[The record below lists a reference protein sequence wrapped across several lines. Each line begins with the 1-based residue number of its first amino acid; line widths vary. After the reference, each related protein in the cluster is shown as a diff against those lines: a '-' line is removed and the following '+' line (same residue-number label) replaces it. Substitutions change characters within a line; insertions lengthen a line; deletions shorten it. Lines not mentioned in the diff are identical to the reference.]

1 MKDAPDTQDAPDMK
15 DALDTQDASDMK
27 DEPPTK
33 DAPDTPSLASLS
45 EGYVPKTVATGPL
58 AGSPIARFSAWLGIE
73 VLEADAGRSVLHLP
87 LKPEL
92 ANRRN
97 TIHGG
102 AIATLVDS
110 AMALA
115 TRSAEAGL
123 ETRGTVDLN
132 IHFVS
137 PGQGSLTA
145 TAQVTHAGGSI
156 AFCQCE
162 VRDTTQKLVATA
174 MSSFKLRR
182 AKAL

>member
-1 MKDAPDTQDAPDMK
+1 MKGAPIGMHEDDVP
-15 DALDTQDASDMK
+15 
-27 DEPPTK
+27 
-33 DAPDTPSLASLS
+33 
-45 EGYVPKTVATGPL
+45 YVPETIATGPL
-58 AGSPIARFSAWLGIE
+58 AGSPIARFSSWLGVQ
-73 VLEADAGRSVLHLP
+73 VLEADAGRAVLHLP
-87 LKPEL
+87 LKAEL

-110 AMALA
+110 AMAVA
-115 TRSAEAGL
+115 TRSVEVGL

-145 TAQVTHAGGSI
+145 IATVTHAGGSI

-182 AKAL
+182 PKSP